1 VNTAAWIEFPETAK
15 ARVLASVPSMKVA
28 KDLGATEAIVEIP
41 RYQEFTAE
49 ARKLMQDGVRFH
61 QISGNEL
68 ILISAI
74 APRVWTNSSP
84 NLQLLLSQPT
94 LTDQSKT
101 RAVLLAKVSDL
112 HEILPLLEQQQLT
125 IEHLYD
131 Y

>member
-1 VNTAAWIEFPETAK
+1 
-15 ARVLASVPSMKVA
+15 
-28 KDLGATEAIVEIP
+28 
-41 RYQEFTAE
+41 
-49 ARKLMQDGVRFH
+49 MQGGMRFH

-74 APRVWTNSSP
+74 APSAWTNSSP

-101 RAVLLAKVSDL
+101 RAVLLGKVPDL
-112 HEILPLLEQQQLT
+112 HQVLPLLERQGLT
-125 IEHLYD
+125 LEHLYD